1 MIFGYR
7 VTACQ
12 PSFAVQ
18 CTSAKAQRPP
28 APFAALKGRSS
39 TKGSS
44 INGRSSTMCYTTVF
58 GSTTA
63 LLILLGT
70 FLFVQSTSFA
80 QTSKSRP
87 QGTEEKKV
95 KTPQGGKPTKATALP
110 TPAPSPAP
118 GQIDEKLFG
127 AMRWRQVGPFRGG
140 RVLAVTGV
148 PGEPSVFYF
157 GGASGGVW
165 KSTDTGVNWQPIFD
179 KQPTASIGA
188 IAVANSDHN
197 VIYVGSGEACI
208 RGNLTYG
215 NGVYK
220 TVDGGKTWKNL
231 GLKDTRHIGAV
242 IVDPKNPNI
251 VFVAALGHAYGPNEE
266 RGVFRTTDGGA
277 TWQKVLYKDNKTG
290 AIDVVFDP
298 NNPSTLFASL
308 WEVYRTPWSLN
319 SGGQGSGLYKST
331 DGGTTWAHLEGH
343 GLPAGIMG
351 RIGVSVSGA
360 DSNKV
365 YAMIESKEGGLY
377 RSDDGGE
384 NWIRM
389 NEDGRLRQRA
399 WYFSHIFAD
408 PKSADTVYVLNTG
421 MFRSTDGGRTFNL
434 LPAPHGDHHGL
445 WIDPESPERLING
458 NDGGATVSI
467 DGGRTW
473 STQYNQPT
481 AQFYHVITDN
491 RWPYYIYGA
500 QQDNSTVAIKSY
512 DDDGVIGRQD
522 WYPVGGGESGYIA
535 PYPPDPNIVFANGE
549 AFTSRF
555 DRRTEQLVDISV
567 WPIDY
572 SGYGAEK
579 LPHRFN
585 WTSPLFISPH
595 DPNTMYTAQ
604 EMVFKSTNGGQSWS
618 AISGDLTR
626 NDKAK
631 QKPSGGPITLDITS
645 VEYYDTIFALAES
658 PVKKDTLWAGTD
670 DGLVQLTTD
679 GGAHW
684 TNVTPKDLPEWSLVS
699 IIEASHHDANMA
711 YIAVDRHKLDD
722 FRPYIFRTRDAGK
735 NWILTANGIPEGSYV
750 RSVREDPKRKGL
762 LFAGTETGVYFS
774 SDDGGHWQPLKLNLP
789 TVPIHDLEIHGD
801 DLVVATHGRSFWV
814 LDDITPLRQLDN
826 VNADTDMYLY
836 KPQTALRL
844 HLPTDIDRRG
854 PVGDNPPPGAIFDYY
869 FKAAPKDEV
878 KLEIIDGGGKVVRSL
893 SSKEKKGEEQPP
905 EWPDQVREVTTIP
918 ASTGMNRYAWN
929 LRWEPPVKIPGAFY
943 SGIGPQGP
951 LAQPGHYT
959 VKLTV
964 GTQSQ
969 SQPLEIVLDPRAK
982 NVKPEDLQ
990 KQFELAMQVNDANSD
1005 LHRAVNQIRTMRGEL
1020 KGLQQRFEN
1029 DPRMKPLLDH
1039 AATLDKKMAPVEEQ
1053 LIQVNMKGSEANL
1066 AFPNMLNEQFDS
1078 LSAIVQAGDG
1088 APTQQQYEAFK
1099 SLRGQLD
1106 QQLAAW
1112 KQIMASDV
1120 PAFNDFIKGINIPAL
1135 YLPPQGQ

>member
-1 MIFGYR
+1 MTFRSR
-7 VTACQ
+7 V
-12 PSFAVQ
+12 
-18 CTSAKAQRPP
+18 
-28 APFAALKGRSS
+28 FAAVLVGFALFWFVPESLL
-39 TKGSS
+39 
-44 INGRSSTMCYTTVF
+44 F
-58 GSTTA
+58 G
-63 LLILLGT
+63 
-70 FLFVQSTSFA
+70 QSLFA
-80 QTSKSRP
+80 QSGQSAA
-87 QGTEEKKV
+87 QGTEDKRV
-95 KTPQGGKPTKATALP
+95 KTPSAGKQPKQATGKQA
-110 TPAPSPAP
+110 TEKPAASSQPPS
-118 GQIDEKLFG
+118 QIDEKLFSG
-127 AMRWRQVGPFRGG
+127 MRWRQVGPFRGG

-148 PGEPSVFYF
+148 PGEPNVFYF

-165 KSTDTGVNWQPIFD
+165 KSTDAGANWQPVFD
-179 KQPTASIGA
+179 KQPIASIGA
-188 IAVANSDHN
+188 IAVAPSDHN
-197 VIYVGSGEACI
+197 VIYAGSGEACI
-208 RGNLTYG
+208 RGNITYG

-220 TVDGGKTWKNL
+220 SVDAGKTWKNT

-242 IVDPKNPNI
+242 IIDPRNPDV

-298 NNPSTLFASL
+298 NNSSTLFASL

-319 SGGQGSGLYKST
+319 SGGPGSGLYKST
-331 DGGTTWAHLEGH
+331 DGGSTWTRLEGH

-351 RIGVSVSGA
+351 RIGISVSGA

-365 YAMIESKEGGLY
+365 YAMVEAKAGGLY

-445 WIDPESPERLING
+445 WIDPENTERMING

-467 DGGRTW
+467 DGGHTW

-500 QQDNSTVAIKSY
+500 QQDNSTIAIKSY

-535 PYPPDPNIVFANGE
+535 PYPPDPNIVFANAE

-555 DRRTEQLVDISV
+555 DKRTEQAVDISV
-567 WPIDY
+567 WPVDY
-572 SGYGAEK
+572 SGNGAEK

-585 WTSPLFISPH
+585 WTSPLLVSPH
-595 DPNTMYTAQ
+595 DPNTLYTAQ
-604 EMVFKSTNGGQSWS
+604 EMVFKSTNAGQSWS

-626 NDKAK
+626 NDKSK

-645 VEYYDTIFALAES
+645 VEYYDTIFAVAES
-658 PVKKDTLWAGTD
+658 PVKKDMIWAGTD

-684 TNVTPKDLPEWSLVS
+684 TNVTPKDLPEWSMVS
-699 IIEASHHDANMA
+699 IIEASRHDANTA

-722 FRPYIFRTRDAGK
+722 FHPFIFRTRDAGK
-735 NWILTANGIPEGSYV
+735 NWILIANGIPEGSYV

-774 SDDGGHWQPLKLNLP
+774 TDDGGHWQPLKLNLP
-789 TVPIHDLEIHGD
+789 TVPIHDLEVHGD
-801 DLVVATHGRSFWV
+801 DLVAATHGRAFWI
-814 LDDITPLRQLDN
+814 LDDITPLRQLDS
-826 VNADTDMYLY
+826 AASAEMYLY
-836 KPQTALRL
+836 KPETALRL

-854 PVGDNPPPGAIFDYY
+854 PVGENPPPGAIINYY
-869 FKAAPKDEV
+869 FKTAPKDEV
-878 KLEIIDGGGKVVRSL
+878 KLEIVDGQGKVVRTL
-893 SSKEKKGEEQPP
+893 SSREKKGEEQPP
-905 EWPDQVREVTTIP
+905 EWPDQVREITTIP
-918 ASTGMNRYAWN
+918 AGAGMNRYAWN

-943 SGIGPQGP
+943 SSIGPQGP
-951 LAQPGHYT
+951 LAQPGQYT
-959 VKLTV
+959 VKLTA
-964 GTQSQ
+964 GGQSQ

-982 NVKPEDLQ
+982 NVKAEDLQ
-990 KQFELAMQVNDANSD
+990 KQFELTRQVREANNE
-1005 LHRAVNQIRTMRGEL
+1005 LHRAVNQVRIMRAEL
-1020 KGLQQRFEN
+1020 KFLQERFEN
-1029 DPRMKPLLDH
+1029 DPNMKPLLDR
-1039 AATLDKKMAPVEEQ
+1039 AAALDKKMAPVEEQ

-1066 AFPNMLNEQFDS
+1066 AFPNMLNEQFDAFS
-1078 LSAIVQAGDG
+1078 WLVEVGDN
-1088 APTQQQYEAFK
+1088 APTQQEYDAFK

-1106 QQLAAW
+1106 QQLNAW
-1112 KQIMASDV
+1112 KQIMASDI
-1120 PAFNDFIKGINIPAL
+1120 PAFNEFMKGVNVPAL
-1135 YLPPQGQ
+1135 YLPPEK